1 MRVEPFFLAN
11 GIAILL
17 TSACTQQLPRDFQFP
32 SYEAV
37 KAAPVSLFDAIALVE
52 KSKGGHAISVEI
64 EVENGVT
71 GYEIETLNDATL
83 HEYVV
88 DPNTG
93 GIRPNPDTDDLARS
107 GFYDGDSCLPE
118 LFSRA
123 SISLTQA
130 IGAVETGPGEFIVE
144 GEFESDEPSPTYE
157 IDVLL
162 PNRSVRSVTLDA
174 QSGKVLHTEIEDK
187 IDF

>member
-11 GIAILL
+11 GIATLL

-93 GIRPNPDTDDLARS
+93 GIRKGEAAEEAPAGRQSHTVHRGHGACIAGRATTLRMPWRFPLLLSRLGPDAVALPPLA
-107 GFYDGDSCLPE
+107 G
-118 LFSRA
+118 
-123 SISLTQA
+123 T
-130 IGAVETGPGEFIVE
+130 
-144 GEFESDEPSPTYE
+144 
-157 IDVLL
+157 DVLDL
-162 PNRSVRSVTLDA
+162 RL
-174 QSGKVLHTEIEDK
+174 
-187 IDF
+187 